1 MTSDRATRRR
11 VYMRDY
17 MRRYRH
23 TYGGGRERQ
32 APTYPIHTPRLEV
45 GLGATIARSF
55 RESA

>member
-1 MTSDRATRRR
+1 MTSTPERRA
-11 VYMRDY
+11 YMRDY

-45 GLGATIARSF
+45 GLGAVIARSF